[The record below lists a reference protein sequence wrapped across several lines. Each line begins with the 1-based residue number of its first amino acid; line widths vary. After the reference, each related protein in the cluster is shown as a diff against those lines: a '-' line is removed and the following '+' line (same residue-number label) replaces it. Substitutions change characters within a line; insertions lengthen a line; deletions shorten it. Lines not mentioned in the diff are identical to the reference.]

1 MYVYTRRYDMG
12 MVANSLGGKN
22 AFGVIVIMV
31 LLAAASFVCAVMARK
46 VFRHRMTKKGGAMH
60 PKNASFVVNNSGEI
74 DDVNEAAYNATQMI
88 KQSVLLEE
96 HLNCPRKRCHLCI
109 LKHLCHLG
117 GLAEEAVSLAG
128 TRVGEYPLLDKC
140 PVFYQTMLDEY
151 RKCKKDP
158 QNKDGTCRAVADK
171 IRLMRRDLTKAY
183 LS

>member
-1 MYVYTRRYDMG
+1 MG
-12 MVANSLGGKN
+12 FVSNILGGKN
-22 AFGVIVIMV
+22 AVGVVAFLAFV
-31 LLAAASFVCAVMARK
+31 LFAVSLACAAVARHVMKRHKGYENGGKRTSF
-46 VFRHRMTKKGGAMH
+46 T
-60 PKNASFVVNNSGEI
+60 VNNNGEI

-128 TRVGEYPLLDKC
+128 TRLGEYPILDKC
-140 PVFYQTMLDEY
+140 PAFYQEMLDEY
-151 RKCKKDP
+151 RKCRKDP
-158 QNKDGTCRAVADK
+158 NNKDGTCRAVADK
-171 IRLMRRDLTKAY
+171 IRLMRRDLTKTY

>member
-1 MYVYTRRYDMG
+1 MG
-12 MVANSLGGKN
+12 FVSNTLGGKN
-22 AFGVIVIMV
+22 AIGVVAFLAFF
-31 LLAAASFVCAVMARK
+31 LLVASFACAAVARHVM
-46 VFRHRMTKKGGAMH
+46 KKHSGPALGG
-60 PKNASFVVNNSGEI
+60 KRTSFTVNNSGEI

-140 PVFYQTMLDEY
+140 PAFYQEMLDEY
-151 RKCKKDP
+151 RKCRKDP
-158 QNKDGTCRAVADK
+158 QNKDGVCRVVADK